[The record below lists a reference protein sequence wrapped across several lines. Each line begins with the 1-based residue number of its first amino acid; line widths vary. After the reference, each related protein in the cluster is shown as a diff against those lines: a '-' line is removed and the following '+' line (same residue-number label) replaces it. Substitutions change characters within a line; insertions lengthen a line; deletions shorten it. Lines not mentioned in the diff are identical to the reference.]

1 MNDFDNIQCDEFISG
16 EDFHAWVAW
25 MEMQEENR
33 DEEDRRWDDI
43 RESIEELR
51 YYRKHFLR
59 LQ

>member
-1 MNDFDNIQCDEFISG
+1 MNDFDNIQCDEFLSS

-43 RESIEELR
+43 RESINCEFFDSQP
-51 YYRKHFLR
+51 KPF
-59 LQ
+59 